1 MQPSFEEIW
10 AVGDNENDV
19 GMLTLADRAWV
30 IDPKSPKVAS
40 LPGVREIARFDELT
54 QSLSGQGLGRFL
66 RTKFLNNP
74 A

>member
-1 MQPSFEEIW
+1 
-10 AVGDNENDV
+10 
-19 GMLTLADRAWV
+19 MLTLADRAWV